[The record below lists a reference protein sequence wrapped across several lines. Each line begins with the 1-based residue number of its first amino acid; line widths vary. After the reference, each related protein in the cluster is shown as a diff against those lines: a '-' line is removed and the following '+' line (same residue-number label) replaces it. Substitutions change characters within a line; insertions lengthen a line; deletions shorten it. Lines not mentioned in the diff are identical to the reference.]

1 MGERV
6 KALGLF
12 SGGLDSMLAC
22 RVLQEQGIEV
32 VAYKFVSPFFD
43 AGAAPRSARHLGI
56 RLELVDI
63 SESYM
68 DVLRN
73 PRYGYGRNLNPCVD
87 CHAFMFRLLGERLES
102 EGARFLFSGEVL
114 GQRPF
119 SQNRAALRTVARLS
133 GFEDRIV
140 RPLSARLLDETEA
153 ERAGWVD
160 RKRLL
165 NIQGRSRRRQ
175 MELAA
180 FYRLADFP
188 SPAGGCL
195 LTDLNFS
202 RRLQDLLDH
211 VPDPRPAELELLK
224 LGRHIRVSP
233 NAKIVV
239 GRREEENKKIAELA
253 GPGDVLLEVR
263 GVAGPTVLWTG
274 RGRPERAEIELAAR
288 VAVRYSDALPGT
300 ACEVG
305 WAGTGGEGGTLR
317 VEACPEE
324 EIRRRMVS
332 LGKGG
337 QDFRE

>member
-1 MGERV
+1 MAERI

-22 RVLQEQGIEV
+22 RILQEQSIEV
-32 VAYKFVSPFFD
+32 VAYKFVSPFFG
-43 AGAAPRSARHLGI
+43 AGAAPRSARQLGI

-63 SESYM
+63 TEPYL

-87 CHAFMFRLLGERLES
+87 CHAFMFRLLGERLEP

-119 SQNRAALRTVARLS
+119 SQNRAALRAVARLS
-133 GFEDRIV
+133 GFEGRIV
-140 RPLSARLLDETEA
+140 RPLSARLLEETEA

-160 RKRLL
+160 RRRLL

-180 FYRLADFP
+180 FYRLTEFP

-202 RRLQDLLDH
+202 RRLRDLLDH
-211 VPDPRPAELELLK
+211 VSDPRPAELELLK
-224 LGRHIRVSP
+224 LGRHIRLSQS
-233 NAKIVV
+233 AKVIV
-239 GRREEENKKIAELA
+239 GRREEENKKLA
-253 GPGDVLLEVR
+253 GLKSPGDVLLEVR
-263 GVAGPTVLWTG
+263 GVPGPTVLWTG
-274 RGRPERAEIELAAR
+274 RGEPAREEIELAAR
-288 VAVRYSDALPGT
+288 IAVRYSDALPGT
-300 ACEVG
+300 LCEVA
-305 WAGTGGEGGTLR
+305 WAGAGGQEGTIR
-317 VEACPEE
+317 VEACQEE
-324 EIRRRMVS
+324 EIRRRMIG
-332 LGKGG
+332 LGKGD
-337 QDFRE
+337 QQIRD

>member
-32 VAYKFVSPFFD
+32 VAYKFVSPFFE
-43 AGAAPRSARHLGI
+43 AGAAPRSARQLGV

-63 SESYM
+63 TESYL
-68 DVLRN
+68 DVVRK

-119 SQNRAALRTVARLS
+119 SQNRAALRAVARLS
-133 GFEDRIV
+133 GFEGRIV

-160 RKRLL
+160 RRGLL

-180 FYRLADFP
+180 FYGITEFP

-202 RRLQDLLDH
+202 RRLRDLLDH

-224 LGRHIRVSP
+224 VGRHIRVSP
-233 NAKIVV
+233 SAKVVV
-239 GRREEENKKIAELA
+239 GRHEEENKKIAALKA
-253 GPGDVLLEVR
+253 PGDVLLEVR
-263 GVAGPTVLWTG
+263 AVPGPAVLVTG
-274 RGRPERAEIELAAR
+274 RGEPAREEIELAAR
-288 VAVRYSDALPGT
+288 IAVRYSDALPGT
-300 ACEVG
+300 ICEVG
-305 WAGTGGEGGTLR
+305 WSGSGGAGGTLR
-317 VEACPEE
+317 VEACQEE
-324 EIRRRMVS
+324 EIRRRMVG
-332 LGKGG
+332 LGKG
-337 QDFRE
+337 EP